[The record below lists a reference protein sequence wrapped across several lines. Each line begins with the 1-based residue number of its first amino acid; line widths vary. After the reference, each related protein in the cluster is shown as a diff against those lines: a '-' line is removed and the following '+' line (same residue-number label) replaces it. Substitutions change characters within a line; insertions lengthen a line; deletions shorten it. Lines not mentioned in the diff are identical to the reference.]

1 MKIYPNKS
9 VQSHIPASHGGRYS
23 IKNTDS
29 EILDFSSSV
38 NPLGCHPGVKRYLK
52 KHLNSISE
60 YPDSN
65 SLLLRGNL
73 NWYTGI
79 PKKQIVVG
87 NGATEIIY
95 NFCQTFLNKNT
106 PVLIPIPTFSEYET
120 AAKLCGCKISFFKT
134 MNVTKTL
141 QSFITKIPK
150 RGCVFFVQSK

>member
-1 MKIYPNKS
+1 VKIYPNKS

-79 PKKQIVVG
+79 PKKQIVVVMVQQKLSTIF
-87 NGATEIIY
+87 A
-95 NFCQTFLNKNT
+95 KR
-106 PVLIPIPTFSEYET
+106 FS
-120 AAKLCGCKISFFKT
+120 
-134 MNVTKTL
+134 TKTL
-141 QSFITKIPK
+141 LY
-150 RGCVFFVQSK
+150 

>member
-1 MKIYPNKS
+1 MKFYPNKS
-9 VQSHIPASHGGRYS
+9 VQSHIPASLGGRYS

-106 PVLIPIPTFSEYET
+106 SVSVSYTHLTLPTIYS
-120 AAKLCGCKISFFKT
+120 
-134 MNVTKTL
+134 V
-141 QSFITKIPK
+141 
-150 RGCVFFVQSK
+150 